1 LNLCPSNL
9 VYSHIWLNLPR
20 GDQHFFLHLAMDDRQ
35 LGYMKKFL
43 KKNTDWDEN
52 VTVLMKGLVFFFLN
66 DVKRSLIWLAIYIAR
81 KLY

>member
-1 LNLCPSNL
+1 
-9 VYSHIWLNLPR
+9 
-20 GDQHFFLHLAMDDRQ
+20 MDDRQ

-81 KLY
+81 KL